1 MTSNAATTNAV
12 QITGYGA
19 PEVLTYSSF
28 SLPPLGPHDVRVR
41 AIAAAVNHTD
51 LEIRAGNWPI
61 RKSEPFPYVPGVEV
75 VGEIEEIGASVRG
88 IRIGEKVI
96 SMMQGLGGVRAERPG
111 AYAELV
117 TVAADAVAPVLSS
130 VDPFALAALGLGG
143 VTAYE
148 GLRRIGP
155 IEGKR
160 VLVTGAAGGVGSAA
174 VAIARAQGATVTG
187 VVSRTEQVDYVL
199 GLGAD
204 RVVVSGHD
212 KPALIEAASV
222 DGVLDTVGS
231 ALFQFTVAALRP
243 GGTLSLVGAVGGSD
257 VRLDLW
263 ELLRPITL
271 TGYSSE
277 NLDGVSLLRAVSALT
292 KWLENGA
299 IVAPAWTTV
308 PLAEAARAHAMLERR
323 GMNGRVLLIP

>member
-1 MTSNAATTNAV
+1 
-12 QITGYGA
+12 
-19 PEVLTYSSF
+19 
-28 SLPPLGPHDVRVR
+28 
-41 AIAAAVNHTD
+41 
-51 LEIRAGNWPI
+51 
-61 RKSEPFPYVPGVEV
+61 
-75 VGEIEEIGASVRG
+75 
-88 IRIGEKVI
+88 
-96 SMMQGLGGVRAERPG
+96 MQGLGGVRAERPG

-117 TVAADAVAPVLSS
+117 TVTAAAVAPVPSS
-130 VDPFALAALGLGG
+130 VDPYALAALGLGG

-174 VAIARAQGATVTG
+174 VGIARAQGAAVTG
-187 VVSRTEQVDYVL
+187 VVSRAEQVDYVL

-204 RVVVSGHD
+204 RVVVSGRGE
-212 KPALIEAASV
+212 PAPIEAGSV
-222 DGVLDTVGS
+222 DGVLDTVGA
-231 ALFQFTVAALRP
+231 ALFQLTVPALRP

-277 NLDGVSLLRAVSALT
+277 NLDGASLRRAVSALT

-299 IVAPAWTTV
+299 IAAPAWTAV
-308 PLAEAARAHAMLERR
+308 PLAEAVRAHAILERR
-323 GMNGRVLLIP
+323 GVNGRVLLIP